1 MRSKGRAQELFRSVR
16 GDVALL
22 VVRPPSD
29 YTARYEEDLDTLL
42 DTQVS
47 LCNYFISSQ
56 IYFMTHKIMA
66 DMHLIPISLKTNQQL
81 KLMCDKSNN
90 FETRL

>member
-1 MRSKGRAQELFRSVR
+1 MRSKGRAQELFRCVR

-22 VVRPPSD
+22 VVRPPTD

-47 LCNYFISSQ
+47 LCNYFLSNIFYDTQ
-56 IYFMTHKIMA
+56 DHGWYA
-66 DMHLIPISLKTNQQL
+66 PDPYQL
-81 KLMCDKSNN
+81 KNKS
-90 FETRL
+90 TTKSDVWQKQ

>member
-22 VVRPPSD
+22 VVRPPTD

-47 LCNYFISSQ
+47 LCNHFLSNIFYDTQDLMGDI
-56 IYFMTHKIMA
+56 
-66 DMHLIPISLKTNQQL
+66 HLDPYQL
-81 KLMCDKSNN
+81 KNKS
-90 FETRL
+90 TTKIDV

>member
-22 VVRPPSD
+22 VVRPPTD

-47 LCNYFISSQ
+47 LCNYFLSNI
-56 IYFMTHKIMA
+56 FMTHKIMA
-66 DMHLIPISLKTNQQL
+66 DMHLIPIS
-81 KLMCDKSNN
+81 
-90 FETRL
+90 

>member
-1 MRSKGRAQELFRSVR
+1 MR

-47 LCNYFISSQ
+47 LCNYF
-56 IYFMTHKIMA
+56 
-66 DMHLIPISLKTNQQL
+66 L
-81 KLMCDKSNN
+81 SNI
-90 FETRL
+90 FYDTQDHG

>member
-1 MRSKGRAQELFRSVR
+1 MYIYFVLFQINGERVRSKGRAQELFRSVR

-22 VVRPPSD
+22 VVRPPTD

-47 LCNYFISSQ
+47 LCNQFQ
-56 IYFMTHKIMA
+56 FV
-66 DMHLIPISLKTNQQL
+66 
-81 KLMCDKSNN
+81 SNI
-90 FETRL
+90 FYDTQDLW